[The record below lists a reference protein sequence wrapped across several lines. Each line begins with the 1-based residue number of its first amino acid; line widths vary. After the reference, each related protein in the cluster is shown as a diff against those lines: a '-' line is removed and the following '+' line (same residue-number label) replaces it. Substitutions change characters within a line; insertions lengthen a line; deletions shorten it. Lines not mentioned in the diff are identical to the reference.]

1 MTSVQNSKEYEAIH
15 LQLLN
20 VINFSLNGSHPT
32 HSKVDTILSMELSN
46 SPIVLFETT
55 EGQC

>member
-1 MTSVQNSKEYEAIH
+1 MTSVYYNEYEVIH
-15 LQLLN
+15 LQLLKE
-20 VINFSLNGSHPT
+20 ILAFLNGSHPT
-32 HSKVDTILSMELSN
+32 HNKVDIISSEELSN

>member
-1 MTSVQNSKEYEAIH
+1 MTSVYYNEYEAIH
-15 LQLLN
+15 LQLLKE
-20 VINFSLNGSHPT
+20 ILAFLNGSHPT
-32 HSKVDTILSMELSN
+32 HNKVDIISSEELSN